1 MVLEK
6 NKRLSAITCELINMI
21 GFGTIL
27 KENGE
32 ISWVACL
39 KQYFMRAPRTP
50 VISINATHHHT
61 DNDDH
66 LLSSRLSNAHMW
78 ILFVHH
84 QTGDDDDVLY
94 CWICASFVKDS
105 FALNLKLTQT
115 FHSNI
120 LNLS

>member
-1 MVLEK
+1 MLTTASTGSWSDCHGVGK
-6 NKRLSAITCELINMI
+6 NKHISAMSCALANMI

-27 KENGE
+27 KENRK

-66 LLSSRLSNAHMW
+66 LLLSAFKCSYVDT
-78 ILFVHH
+78 FVHH
-84 QTGDDDDVLY
+84 YKSDDDDVRD
-94 CWICASFVKDS
+94 C
-105 FALNLKLTQT
+105 
-115 FHSNI
+115 
-120 LNLS
+120 

>member
-1 MVLEK
+1 MSCALE
-6 NKRLSAITCELINMI
+6 NMI

-27 KENGE
+27 KENRK

-66 LLSSRLSNAHMW
+66 LLSGRLSNAHMW
-78 ILFVHH
+78 ILLSIITRAMMMMFVIVEFVRLLKR
-84 QTGDDDDVLY
+84 TVL
-94 CWICASFVKDS
+94 
-105 FALNLKLTQT
+105 
-115 FHSNI
+115 H
-120 LNLS
+120 

>member
-1 MVLEK
+1 MTCALE
-6 NKRLSAITCELINMI
+6 NMI

-27 KENGE
+27 KENRK

-66 LLSSRLSNAHMW
+66 LLLSAFKCSYMW
-78 ILFVHH
+78 ILLSIIRRAMMMMFFIVGFVRLLKR
-84 QTGDDDDVLY
+84 TVL
-94 CWICASFVKDS
+94 
-105 FALNLKLTQT
+105 
-115 FHSNI
+115 H
-120 LNLS
+120 

>member
-1 MVLEK
+1 MTCALE
-6 NKRLSAITCELINMI
+6 NMI

-27 KENGE
+27 KENRK

-39 KQYFMRAPRTP
+39 KQYFMPAPRTP

-66 LLSSRLSNAHMW
+66 LLSGRLSNAHMW
-78 ILFVHH
+78 ILFVPHYK
-84 QTGDDDDVLY
+84 GDDDDDVLY
-94 CWICASFVKDS
+94 CWICASFEKDS

>member
-1 MVLEK
+1 MTCALE
-6 NKRLSAITCELINMI
+6 NMI

-27 KENGE
+27 KENRK

-66 LLSSRLSNAHMW
+66 LLLSAFKCSCGYFLSIITRAMMMMFVIVGFVRL
-78 ILFVHH
+78 L
-84 QTGDDDDVLY
+84 
-94 CWICASFVKDS
+94 
-105 FALNLKLTQT
+105 
-115 FHSNI
+115 
-120 LNLS
+120 